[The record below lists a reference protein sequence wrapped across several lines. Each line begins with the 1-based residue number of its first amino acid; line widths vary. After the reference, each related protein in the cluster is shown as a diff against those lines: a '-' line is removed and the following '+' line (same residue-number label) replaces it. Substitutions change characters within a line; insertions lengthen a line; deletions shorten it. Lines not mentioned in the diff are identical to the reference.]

1 MINLLLFLFFIG
13 CAGLAA
19 AWLVENP
26 GDVSMQWFGYQI
38 DTSVAF
44 IFLLILLAS
53 LTITLFAMT
62 IRRMV
67 SAPGQFMQR
76 RSLRQ
81 LKSGISE
88 LTYSVAALAASD
100 IESAETHTRKVE
112 KLLGRTPLTLLL
124 SAQIAKTRGDEKET
138 QAKLEQLLEYRET
151 EYLAARFLSDSANK
165 YQNLPKALNLAK
177 QAQNMNPKDKASAL
191 AVVSLEVRLKHWH
204 DALANLERARLP
216 RKEKQRLRAL
226 IQVEYA
232 ALLLEEG
239 HDEEALH
246 IARGAL
252 GILPGFAPAAAVAA
266 RAYSENHKQGKALSI
281 LKKAWKKA
289 PSPLLAETL
298 HDITAHEEPERKEKL
313 HALFST
319 EAPEGIWL
327 CKSCEHKQKNWS
339 LHCAACNSFDTME
352 WKTT

>member
-13 CAGLAA
+13 CAGLTA

-26 GDVSMQWFGYQI
+26 GNVTMQWSGYQI

-53 LTITLFAMT
+53 LAITLFAFT
-62 IRRMV
+62 IRRLV

-76 RSLRQ
+76 RSLKQ

-138 QAKLEQLLEYRET
+138 QAKLEQLLEYKET

-177 QAQNMNPKDKASAL
+177 QAQNINPKDKASAL

-204 DALANLERARLP
+204 DALANLEKARLP
-216 RKEKQRLRAL
+216 RKEKQRIRAL
-226 IQVEYA
+226 IQLEYA
-232 ALLLEEG
+232 ATLLEEG

-246 IARGAL
+246 MARSAL
-252 GILPGFAPAAAVAA
+252 PVLPDFAPAAAVAA
-266 RAYSENHKQGKALSI
+266 RAYSENHKQGKALRV
-281 LKKAWKKA
+281 LKKAWKNS

-298 HDITAHEEPERKEKL
+298 QDITAHEQPERREKL
-313 HALFST
+313 RALFSA
-319 EAPEGIWL
+319 EAPDAIWL
-327 CKSCEHKQKNWS
+327 CKNCGHEQKNWS
-339 LHCAACNSFDTME
+339 LHCASCNSFDSLE
-352 WKTT
+352 LKGI